1 MSELRELSFERVLST
16 ANITADQGNFFLSY
30 FSFLYGH
37 GPVLCLRL
45 VYYINLQID
54 CPSVWQITLAN
65 GYYENIHFAPR
76 FISPRLV
83 EIARLE
89 PFTWKKATRLAGCLG
104 QVDRVPRV
112 AGLPCLACK
121 RFDAF
126 SKETYE
132 KLALPG

>member
-1 MSELRELSFERVLST
+1 MFHLGLT
-16 ANITADQGNFFLSY
+16 
-30 FSFLYGH
+30 
-37 GPVLCLRL
+37 
-45 VYYINLQID
+45 
-54 CPSVWQITLAN
+54 
-65 GYYENIHFAPR
+65 
-76 FISPRLV
+76 

-89 PFTWKKATRLAGCLG
+89 PFTRQNAARLAGCLG

-112 AGLPCLACK
+112 GGLPRLACK